1 MKAINKNS
9 MAIIGLA
16 AAVTSATSVA
26 SADVEISDKD
36 AVSKILSMTDDV
48 ATPTVNHSTIEE
60 YKDGD
65 FYHSV
70 SENEALTVHN
80 AKSETT
86 SSDISAYATDNT
98 VSSKADDSSK
108 STIYT
113 VNSLDQDGQ
122 TIANSFTATKDDGVK
137 SKSIDGYTYITNRVD
152 DKQLI
157 IDHIYKKNSQSDSQ
171 TETTTSG
178 ETTEQSTS
186 ASQSTQAS
194 TESSTNNSTEVSTTT
209 REASN
214 PQTSSNASSSQG
226 LTPETTAV
234 YVTTESAK
242 NKNYYYMEETAR
254 ANNPEN
260 KDIIRTNEKN
270 AQAQGYQWVG
280 EDKEP
285 NPVKSAVPNSQTSN
299 NVTYSASSSG
309 RLTELPNTGTAESIL
324 SSIGMGLFATGS
336 GLFGWVRRKKN
347 EK

>member
-16 AAVTSATSVA
+16 AAVPSATSVA
-26 SADVEISDKD
+26 SADVEISHKD

-48 ATPTVNHSTIEE
+48 AKSTVNHSTIEE

-70 SENEALTVHN
+70 SENDALTVNN
-80 AKSETT
+80 AQSEKT
-86 SSDISAYATDNT
+86 SSDISAYAKDNT
-98 VSSKADDSSK
+98 LSNKTNDSSK

-152 DKQLI
+152 DKQFI

-186 ASQSTQAS
+186 ASPSTQTSTEAS
-194 TESSTNNSTEVSTTT
+194 TPT
-209 REASN
+209 REVSN
-214 PQTSSNASSSQG
+214 PQTSGNGSSQG

-234 YVTTESAK
+234 FVTTESAK

-285 NPVKSAVPNSQTSN
+285 NPVKSAVPSAQTSN
-299 NVTYSASSSG
+299 NVTDSASTN

>member
-1 MKAINKNS
+1 

-122 TIANSFTATKDDGVK
+122 TVANSYTATKDDGVK

-171 TETTTSG
+171 AETTTSG

-186 ASQSTQAS
+186 STQSSQAS
-194 TESSTNNSTEVSTTT
+194 TEASTEATTT
-209 REASN
+209 TKEVSN
-214 PQTSSNASSSQG
+214 PQSSGNGSSQG

-234 YVTTESAK
+234 FVTTESAK

-299 NVTYSASSSG
+299 NVTDSASSSG

>member
-98 VSSKADDSSK
+98 VSSKSDDSSK

-122 TIANSFTATKDDGVK
+122 TIANSFTATKDDGIK

-171 TETTTSG
+171 AETTTSG

-186 ASQSTQAS
+186 STHSSQASQAS
-194 TESSTNNSTEVSTTT
+194 TEAPTEATTT
-209 REASN
+209 KEVSN
-214 PQTSSNASSSQG
+214 PQSSGNGSSSQG

-299 NVTYSASSSG
+299 NVTDSASSSG

>member
-16 AAVTSATSVA
+16 AAGTSATSVA
-26 SADVEISDKD
+26 SADVEISNQD

-70 SENEALTVHN
+70 SENDALTVNN
-80 AKSETT
+80 AQSEKT
-86 SSDISAYATDNT
+86 SSDISAYAKDKT
-98 VSSKADDSSK
+98 VSNKTDDASK

-113 VNSLDQDGQ
+113 VNSLDQDGK

-157 IDHIYKKNSQSDSQ
+157 IDHIYKKNRQLDAQS
-171 TETTTSG
+171 ETTTSG

-186 ASQSTQAS
+186 ASPSTQTSTEAS
-194 TESSTNNSTEVSTTT
+194 TPT
-209 REASN
+209 REVSN
-214 PQTSSNASSSQG
+214 PQTSGNGSSSQG

-234 YVTTESAK
+234 FVTTESAK

-285 NPVKSAVPNSQTSN
+285 NPVKSAVPSAQTSN
-299 NVTYSASSSG
+299 NVTDSASTN